1 MRNAAVPQH
10 GKTIV
15 KRGLCLFLCLLMF
28 VTLLPVKAYAATT
41 TPSKVTQAQ
50 AKKRIAQLQKELGN
64 KYFTVNQK
72 RCVSSY
78 TKSHEDNCTNCSNSR
93 VIKAAWFKNAVSLV
107 PSAISNCPEGHF
119 CEYAK
124 GQYGGTTASA
134 KSCAGFATF
143 ASWYIFAQKASN
155 KVKNEHIIT
164 TTYKKS
170 NLSKALP
177 GDLLIFGDE
186 NQRRSWKHAAI
197 FIEATSTG
205 ARVLDCNWPFKS
217 EGNCYVQT
225 HVIEYSYYAY
235 FSISRATN
243 YDTKTTEH
251 THTAGTTW
259 KYDAENHWKLCT
271 GNDDY
276 VMNKA
281 AHSLNTV
288 VEQQGGLYQ
297 YQKSH
302 LECTTCGYRT
312 ETSYSGFQ
320 YYKGDLNYDGKVD
333 IIDVA
338 GLYEHLAQGKK
349 LPACQNEELLERRSG
364 MDLWWQEIIS
374 GLSGGADLNG
384 DGATDIYDLQ
394 LLYEMAS
401 TQKLIVVNY

>member
-41 TPSKVTQAQ
+41 KPAKVTQAQ
-50 AKKRIAQLQKELGN
+50 AKKRVAQLQSALNG

-72 RCVSSY
+72 SCNSSFENY
-78 TKSHEDNCTNCSNSR
+78 HGCKNCGNYNL
-93 VIKAAWFKNAVSLV
+93 IKTDWLKKAVSLV
-107 PSAISNCPEGHF
+107 PSSITNCPESYYAKTGGAT
-119 CEYAK
+119 AK
-124 GQYGGTTASA
+124 GQ
-134 KSCAGFATF
+134 SCSGFSTF
-143 ASWYIFAQKASN
+143 ASWYIFAQKSSD

-164 TTYKKS
+164 TTYNKS

-177 GDLLIFGDE
+177 GDLILFG
-186 NQRRSWKHAAI
+186 RSSDKDSWFHAAI
-197 FIEATSTG
+197 FVEATSTG
-205 ARVLDCNWPFKS
+205 ARVLQCNGDTSK
-217 EGNCYVQT
+217 GNCYVST
-225 HVIEYSYYAY
+225 NVIKFGGSKYKY

-259 KYDAENHWKLCT
+259 QYDTENHWKLCT
-271 GNDDY
+271 GNDNY

-297 YQKSH
+297 CKKSH
-302 LECTTCGYRT
+302 SECATCGYRT
-312 ETSYSGFQ
+312 ETVYSGFQ

-333 IIDVA
+333 VIDVA

-349 LPACQNEELLERRSG
+349 LPACQNKDLLEDNT
-364 MDLWWQEIIS
+364 MYFWWNQMTAN
-374 GLSGGADLNG
+374 LSGGADLNG

-394 LLYEMAS
+394 LLYEIAS
-401 TQKLIVVNY
+401 TQKLTIVTM